1 MNRKL
6 IAAVGATAVV
16 ALSACGSSTDDKPA
30 AKITTARSS
39 SAPATSGQTV
49 EAEGAVDGQ
58 ALASKMV
65 DAMIASKTAHTTLI
79 VNGASS
85 GEGDYEF
92 SSPLKVSMK
101 MSQQGL
107 NMEIVQVGG
116 VTFIKGIPGMAKPWL
131 KFDPKGTDTFS
142 KLMSSLVDVSKSN
155 DPRALVSVMEG
166 VKGRDVG
173 SEQMDGVPT
182 EHYAFEVPLSAYGR
196 VLSPE
201 VLKLMQ
207 GMVKGPIA
215 MGYWVDAGNL
225 PRKLSSVM
233 EISGKKQSTEI
244 TYSDWGK
251 PVNIAAPPAA
261 QVGKLPGQ

>member
-1 MNRKL
+1 
-6 IAAVGATAVV
+6 
-16 ALSACGSSTDDKPA
+16 
-30 AKITTARSS
+30 
-39 SAPATSGQTV
+39 
-49 EAEGAVDGQ
+49 
-58 ALASKMV
+58 
-65 DAMIASKTAHTTLI
+65 
-79 VNGASS
+79 
-85 GEGDYEF
+85 
-92 SSPLKVSMK
+92 
-101 MSQQGL
+101 
-107 NMEIVQVGG
+107 
-116 VTFIKGIPGMAKPWL
+116 
-131 KFDPKGTDTFS
+131 
-142 KLMSSLVDVSKSN
+142 
-155 DPRALVSVMEG
+155 MEG

-173 SEQMDGVPT
+173 SEQVDGVPT